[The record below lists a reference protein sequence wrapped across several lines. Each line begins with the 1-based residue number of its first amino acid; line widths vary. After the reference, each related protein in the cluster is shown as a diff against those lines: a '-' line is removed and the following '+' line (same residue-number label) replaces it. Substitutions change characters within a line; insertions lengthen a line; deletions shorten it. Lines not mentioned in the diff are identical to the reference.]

1 MKVTEHIQQA
11 KDTLFSIEILPPR
24 KGENL
29 QSLFHHIETLL
40 EFKPSFIDVTYHR
53 EEYVYREM
61 GNGLLRKV
69 VTRKRPGTVGIC
81 AAIQTKFNVD
91 AIPHI
96 ICGGFSKEDTENM
109 LIELDFLGI
118 HNVLLLRGDPVKSE
132 PGFKPHPDGHCY
144 ATELIEQVANLNNG
158 IYLDDELQDASRM
171 NFCIGTAGYPEKHFE
186 SPNMD
191 TDFLYLKKK
200 VELGAEFI
208 VTQMFFDNQVFFNFV
223 KKCREAGI
231 HVPIIP
237 GIKPLAIKSHLTV
250 LPTYFHLDIPEALSK
265 EVEKCKDNQ
274 QAREV
279 GIEWCIQQ
287 CKELKTFGVPCLHF
301 YTMSKSEMVKR
312 VAEALF

>member
-1 MKVTEHIQQA
+1 MKVTEHIHQA
-11 KDTLFSIEILPPR
+11 KDTLFSIEILPPK

-29 QSLFHHIETLL
+29 QTLFHHIETLL

-53 EEYVYREM
+53 EEYVYRDM
-61 GNGLLRKV
+61 GNGMLRKI

-81 AAIQTKFNVD
+81 AAIQNKYNVD
-91 AIPHI
+91 TVPHI
-96 ICGGFSKEDTENM
+96 ICGGFSKEDIENIM
-109 LIELDFLGI
+109 IDLDFLGI

-144 ATELIEQVANLNNG
+144 ATELIEQVANLNKG
-158 IYLDDELQDASRM
+158 IYLDNELLDATPM
-171 NFCIGTAGYPEKHFE
+171 NFCIGSAGYPEKHFE
-186 SPNMD
+186 SPNLD

-208 VTQMFFDNQVFFNFV
+208 VTQMFFDNQVYFNFV
-223 KKCREAGI
+223 KKCRDAGI
-231 HVPIIP
+231 DVPIIP
-237 GIKPLAIKSHLTV
+237 GIKPLSTIRHLTL
-250 LPTYFHLDIPEALSK
+250 LPTFFYLDIPETLSK
-265 EVEKCKDNQ
+265 EVQKCKDNI

-287 CKELKTFGVPCLHF
+287 CKELKAFGVPCLHF
-301 YTMSKSEMVKR
+301 YTMSKSEMVKK

>member
-1 MKVTEHIQQA
+1 MKVTEHIQRA
-11 KDTLFSIEILPPR
+11 NDTLFSIEILPPK

-29 QSLFHHIETLL
+29 QTLFHHIETLL
-40 EFKPSFIDVTYHR
+40 DFKPSFVDVTYHR

-61 GNGLLRKV
+61 GNGMLKKI

-81 AAIQTKFNVD
+81 AAIQTKYNVD
-91 AIPHI
+91 TVPHI

-109 LIELDFLGI
+109 LIDLDFLGI

-144 ATELIEQVANLNNG
+144 ATELIEQVANLNKG
-158 IYLDDELQDASRM
+158 IYLDNELLDPTPM
-171 NFCIGTAGYPEKHFE
+171 HFCIGTAGYPEKHFE
-186 SPNMD
+186 SPNLNS
-191 TDFLYLKKK
+191 DFYYLKKK

-208 VTQMFFDNQVFFNFV
+208 VTQMFFDNQVYFNFV

-231 HVPIIP
+231 DVPIIP
-237 GIKPLAIKSHLTV
+237 GIKPLSTIGHLTA
-250 LPTYFHLDIPEALSK
+250 LPTFFHLDIPEALSK
-265 EVEKCKDNQ
+265 EVQKCKDNK

-287 CKELKTFGVPCLHF
+287 CKELKAFGVPCLHF
-301 YTMSKSEMVKR
+301 YTMSKSEMVKK